1 MADYPWE
8 QNIRRTSTPTYNPGN
23 TFRNLIQG
31 GGVRDSSGQNVP
43 RVGVTSL
50 GEMSRV
56 ASANPGSPYANRVAA
71 LEAQG
76 QMQGLGGGGVGGM
89 SAQDMWMALLNG
101 TNSGGSPSG
110 GSPRGGGGGGP
121 APLDP
126 AVKAAYMQMWQDA
139 QNPGTNPYDAYEA
152 SLQQAYSNVPVNQRW
167 DATGQAVQG
176 ATAAG
181 SDRLAGILQ
190 ELNSRAAQGRTDVS
204 QAVAQGGAA
213 LQGIGNQAMQ
223 RSQGLAQGLTGGLGA
238 FGAGAVQDTASSS
251 LNNLAAAGQMYNQML
266 GNSYDAMAADR
277 PVVYAGL
284 GGDIREGMTR
294 DQAALENAI
303 AMQRA
308 KETQANDL
316 ALAQAM
322 GQSGLQRAQMEA
334 QRQQEMNKLRL
345 EMAQLGIEV

>member
-1 MADYPWE
+1 MGSGIDA
-8 QNIRRTSTPTYNPGN
+8 RRTAGYRGSTPTYQPPSNWVNGDGTPWKPGSGVMPRRADAP
-23 TFRNLIQG
+23 TTG
-31 GGVRDSSGQNVP
+31 GPVPLSTAQARGRAISQFTADSGRPTGGDELTAMDLAQMFMNRGADTTSSGG
-43 RVGVTSL
+43 RS
-50 GEMSRV
+50 
-56 ASANPGSPYANRVAA
+56 Y
-71 LEAQG
+71 
-76 QMQGLGGGGVGGM
+76 
-89 SAQDMWMALLNG
+89 
-101 TNSGGSPSG
+101 
-110 GSPRGGGGGGP
+110 GGGGGGT
-121 APLDP
+121 AAVDP
-126 AVKAAYMQMWQDA
+126 AIKAAYLKMWQDA
-139 QNPGTNPYDAYEA
+139 QNPGVNPYDAYEA
-152 SLQQAYSNVPVNQRW
+152 NLRQAYSNVPVNQRW

-204 QAVAQGGAA
+204 QAVSQGGAA

-223 RSQGLAQGLTGGLGA
+223 RAQGLAQGLTGGLGA